1 MKAFG
6 RPTRSAGVVAASAT
20 ALAAL
25 VAVTPAA
32 SAATLKPFSV
42 SVTSSCTLAGITSP
56 LTATVSGKAPV
67 TVVHGKA
74 FNITGLTMS
83 VTFPGSLTG
92 IAAFFGVHSGSGTVS
107 QLGLGL
113 TNTSL
118 TTANAIP
125 AGTTVSTG
133 VLPVVGGQ
141 PLTLTVPPTGA
152 LSVKGLVAQ
161 APGPVVVSAG
171 AVTAAV
177 TASPWLNNSTLSCSA
192 PGTTLTTITAK

>member
-6 RPTRSAGVVAASAT
+6 KPTRSAGVVAASAT

-42 SVTSSCTLAGITSP
+42 SVTSTCTLAGITSP
-56 LTATVSGKAPV
+56 LTATVSGKTPA
-67 TVVHGKA
+67 TVLHGKPFA
-74 FNITGLTMS
+74 ITGLTMS
-83 VTFPGSLTG
+83 VTFPGSLTS

-107 QLGLGL
+107 QLGVGL
-113 TNTSL
+113 TNATPS
-118 TTANAIP
+118 TANAIP

-133 VLPVVGGQ
+133 NLPVVGGQ
-141 PLTLTVPPTGA
+141 PLTLTIPPTGS

-161 APGPVVVSAG
+161 SPGSVVISAG
-171 AVTAAV
+171 AVTASV
-177 TASPWLNNSTLSCSA
+177 TASPWLNNSTLSCSS